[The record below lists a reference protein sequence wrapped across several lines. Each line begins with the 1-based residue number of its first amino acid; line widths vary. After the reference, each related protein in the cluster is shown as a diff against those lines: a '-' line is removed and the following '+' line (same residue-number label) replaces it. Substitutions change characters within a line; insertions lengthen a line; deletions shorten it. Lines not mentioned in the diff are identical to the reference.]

1 MKRCFRILSI
11 VAMAGLAATLS
22 VIPAAA
28 ADEEGFQSIFDGKT
42 LDGWDGNPKW
52 WSVEDGAI
60 TGITDANEPLVY
72 NEFCIWRQGELD
84 DFVLRFKYRLIGGN
98 SGVQYRSFEAGK
110 PWSIGGYQGDF
121 ASNEQYTGILY
132 GEQYRGI
139 LALRGQKVV
148 IGPDHKPKVVEQF
161 GDAAELQKQ
170 IKMDDWN
177 DYEVTFKG
185 FTVTHVINGHKMI
198 EATDEDVEMRR
209 RSGLLAF
216 QIHRVPKGE
225 SMKVQVK
232 DIRLKR
238 LPMES
243 TKKIVLIAGQ
253 PSHGFGGH
261 EHNAG
266 CLLLAKLINENVP
279 GVYATVYQ
287 NGWPKDPTALDNADS
302 VVIFCDGGGR
312 HVAMP
317 YLKEMD
323 SLAKKGVGIA
333 CLHYGV
339 EIPKGEPGN
348 SMLAWTG
355 GYFETDWSVNPH
367 FEAEFK
373 EFPKHPVANGLKPFA
388 IDDEWYYHMRFQPDM
403 KNVTPI
409 LTTIP
414 PDSTRERPDGPHSN
428 NPTVRSRKG
437 MAEHVAWT
445 YERAN
450 GGRGFG
456 FTGGHWHWNWASD
469 NFRKVVVNGILWTA
483 RMEVPESGFDTP
495 RPTMD
500 ELLKNQDFEPDKK
513 FNRQEWEKKIE
524 EWNAE

>member
-1 MKRCFRILSI
+1 MKRRFGI
-11 VAMAGLAATLS
+11 VSLAGLAAALLVGSAT
-22 VIPAAA
+22 A
-28 ADEEGFQSIFDGKT
+28 ADEEGFQSLFDGKT
-42 LDGWDGNPKW
+42 LEGWDGNPKW
-52 WSVEDGAI
+52 WSVQDGAI
-60 TGITDANEPLVY
+60 TGTTDANEPLAY
-72 NEFCIWRQGELD
+72 NEFCIWRGGEVD

-121 ASNEQYTGILY
+121 ASNEQFTGILY

-148 IGPDHKPKVVEQF
+148 IGPDHKSKVVEQF
-161 GDAAELQKQ
+161 GDAAELQKF

-177 DYEVTFKG
+177 DYEVIFKG

-209 RSGLLAF
+209 RGGLLAF

-225 SMKVQVK
+225 AMKVQVK

-238 LPMES
+238 LPMEGA
-243 TKKIVLIAGQ
+243 KKIVLIAG
-253 PSHGFGGH
+253 PKSHGFGGH

-279 GVYATVYQ
+279 GVFATVYQ
-287 NGWPKDPTALDNADS
+287 NGWPKDPSAFDNADS
-302 VVIFCDGGGR
+302 VVIFCDGGGG

-317 YLKEMD
+317 HLAEMD
-323 SLAKKGVGIA
+323 ALAKKGIGIA

-348 SMLAWTG
+348 SMLGWIG
-355 GYFETDWSVNPH
+355 GYYETFWSVNPH
-367 FEAEFK
+367 WTAEFK
-373 EFPKHPVANGLKPFA
+373 QFPKHPVAGGLKPFT
-388 IDDEWYYHMRFQPDM
+388 IEDEWYYHMRFQPDM
-403 KNVTPI
+403 KGVTPI
-409 LTTIP
+409 LTAIP
-414 PDSTRERPDGPHSN
+414 PDSTRERPDDAHAG
-428 NPTVRSRKG
+428 NPTVRAEKG
-437 MAEHVAWT
+437 NAEHVAWT
-445 YERAN
+445 YERSD

-456 FTGGHWHWNWASD
+456 FTGGHWHWNWACDS
-469 NFRKVVVNGILWTA
+469 FRKAVINGILWTA
-483 RMEVPESGFDTP
+483 KMEVPAGGFDTP

-500 ELLKNQDFEPDKK
+500 ELLKNQDYQPDKK
-513 FNRQEWEKKIE
+513 FNRQEWEKKIQ
-524 EWNAE
+524 EWNAG

>member
-1 MKRCFRILSI
+1 MKRRFRILSI
-11 VAMAGLAATLS
+11 AALAGVAAALLAAS
-22 VIPAAA
+22 AMA

-52 WSVEDGAI
+52 WSVQDGAI
-60 TGITDANEPLVY
+60 TGITDANEPLEY

-84 DFVLRFKYRLIGGN
+84 DFVLRFKYRLMGGN

-121 ASNEQYTGILY
+121 AFNEEYTGILY

-148 IGPDHKPKVVEQF
+148 IGPDHKPKVVEKF
-161 GDAAELQKQ
+161 GDAADLQKF

-198 EATDEDVEMRR
+198 EATDEDLEMRR

-232 DIRLKR
+232 DVRLKR
-238 LPMES
+238 LPMED
-243 TKKIVLIAGQ
+243 TKKIVLIAG
-253 PSHGFGGH
+253 PKSHGYGSH

-279 GVYATVYQ
+279 GAYATVYQ
-287 NGWPKDPTALDNADS
+287 NGWPKDPTALENADS
-302 VVIFCDGGGR
+302 VVMFCDGGGG

-323 SLAKKGVGIA
+323 ALAKKGVGIA

-348 SMLAWTG
+348 SMLEWTG
-355 GYFETDWSVNPH
+355 GYFETFWSVNPH
-367 FEAEFK
+367 WTAEFK
-373 EFPKHPVANGLKPFA
+373 EFPKHPVANGLKPFT
-388 IDDEWYYHMRFQPDM
+388 IEDEWYYHMRFQPDM
-403 KNVTPI
+403 KGVNPI
-409 LTTIP
+409 LTAIP
-414 PDSTRERPDGPHSN
+414 PDSTRERPDDAHGG
-428 NPTVRSRKG
+428 NPTVRSQKG
-437 MAEHVAWT
+437 SPEHLAWT

-456 FTGGHWHWNWASD
+456 FTGGHWHWSWACDS
-469 NFRKVVVNGILWTA
+469 FRKSVINGILWTA
-483 RMEVPESGFDTP
+483 KIDVPENGFDTP

-500 ELLKNQDFEPDKK
+500 ELLKNQDYEPDKN
-513 FNRQEWEKKIE
+513 FNREDWEKKIE
-524 EWNAE
+524 NWNAQ

>member
-1 MKRCFRILSI
+1 MKRRFQILS
-11 VAMAGLAATLS
+11 LAALATALLAAPS
-22 VIPAAA
+22 VVTAQ
-28 ADEEGFQSIFDGKT
+28 EEGFKSIFDGKT
-42 LDGWDGNPKW
+42 LEGWDGNPKW

-60 TGITDANEPLVY
+60 TGITDENDPLKY
-72 NEFCIWRQGELD
+72 NEFCIWRGGELD
-84 DFVLRFKYRLIGGN
+84 DFVLRFKYRLMGGN
-98 SGVQYRSFEAGK
+98 SGVQYRSWEEPDNWGK
-110 PWSIGGYQGDF
+110 WAIGGYQGDF
-121 ASNEQYTGILY
+121 ASNEKYTGILY
-132 GEQYRGI
+132 GERYRGI

-148 IGPDHKPKVVEQF
+148 IGPNHKPKVVEKF
-161 GDAAELQKQ
+161 GDEAELQKF
-170 IKMDDWN
+170 INMDGWN

-185 FTVTHVINGHKMI
+185 YTVTHVINGHKMI

-216 QIHRVPKGE
+216 QIHRGP

-238 LPMES
+238 LPLEGE
-243 TKKIVLIAGQ
+243 KKIVFIAGK

-279 GVYATVYQ
+279 GAFATVYQ
-287 NGWPKDPTALDNADS
+287 NGWPTDPTAFDNADS
-302 VVIFCDGGGR
+302 VVMFCDGGAG

-317 YLKEMD
+317 HLEEMNA
-323 SLAKKGVGIA
+323 LAKKGVGIA

-339 EIPKGEPGN
+339 EIPKGEPGDA
-348 SMLAWTG
+348 MLGWTG

-367 FEAEFK
+367 WTAEFK
-373 EFPKHPVANGLKPFA
+373 EFPKHPVANGVKPFA
-388 IDDEWYYHMRFQPDM
+388 IEDEWYYHMRFQPDM

-409 LTTIP
+409 LTAIP
-414 PDSTRERPDGPHSN
+414 PDSTRERPDGAHSN

-437 MAEHVAWT
+437 MPEHVAWA
-445 YERAN
+445 YERPG

-456 FTGGHWHWNWASD
+456 FTGGHWHWNWACDS
-469 NFRKVVVNGILWTA
+469 FRKVVLNGILWTA
-483 RMEVPESGFDTP
+483 GLDVPENGFDTP

-500 ELLKNQDFEPDKK
+500 ELLQNQDFAPDKRFK
-513 FNRQEWEKKIE
+513 RDEWEKKIE
-524 EWNAE
+524 EWNAK